1 LPSNKF
7 VNFTFKYTITLA
19 IPIKTLEDLEF
30 DIVVENILSY
40 CVTSHGKE
48 KVQSLKPS
56 LEFDQINFSLDL
68 VSEYLSS
75 LENDNNFPNH
85 FFESISKEIKI
96 IQILNS
102 QLDIDSFRKI
112 KTVVELTILHI
123 KFLKKFKTYYVNIF
137 ELTKDLD
144 IVKEIVVEINSI
156 IDKYG
161 FIKDNATND
170 LLNIRTSISSTKS
183 KIRQSFSSALNSN
196 NSLGYL
202 DEIKES
208 LIDNRRV
215 LAVKAMY
222 RRKVKGQMMGS
233 SKTGIIVYIEP
244 QETLIQSR
252 KLQDFLYDEN
262 EEIKKIL
269 KNLTSF
275 LLPYH
280 KVLTNYQNYLTDI
293 DVVYAKAKYAN
304 EINAIKPNISS
315 ERVTNIKDAYH
326 PILYS
331 SNTKLKL
338 KTYPQS
344 ISLNNNKRIIV
355 VSGPNAGGKSIT
367 LKTIGLLQLMLQS
380 GVLIPVHHST
390 QMCVFE
396 NIISD
401 IGDNQSIENQLSTY
415 SYRLKNMNSFLK
427 KCNSKTMFL
436 IDEFGTGS
444 DPELGGALAEI
455 FLEVFYER
463 KSFGV
468 ITTHYSNLKLLAN
481 ELPHMSN
488 ANMQFNDKTLEPT
501 FNLILGQAGSSFT
514 FEVAQKN
521 GIPYSIIN
529 RAKKKIER
537 GKVRFDATIAKLQ
550 KQRVQLDK
558 TASSLKQEED
568 KFKKENEK
576 LNLTNDKIK
585 SKLVNY
591 QELFD
596 SNQRMITVGNKLGDI
611 SERYFNNGKKRILIS
626 ELLNLVDTLNSKRK
640 KTNFSKVKLEKN
652 KVKKTK
658 EVLEK
663 ELQTIRKEKKK
674 NKLKPVKKHFNI
686 VFKIGDKVRI
696 EGSTT
701 IGIIDNIEKN
711 NAVVNYDT
719 FTTKTNIS
727 KLEFVK

>member
-1 LPSNKF
+1 
-7 VNFTFKYTITLA
+7 LA
-19 IPIKTLEDLEF
+19 IPKKTLEDLEF
-30 DIVVENILSY
+30 DVVVDNILSY

-48 KVQSLKPS
+48 KLKSLKPS
-56 LEFDQINFSLDL
+56 LVFDQINFSLDL

-75 LENDNNFPNH
+75 LDNDNNFPNH

-102 QLDIDSFRKI
+102 QLEIDSFRKI

-123 KFLKKFKTYYVNIF
+123 KFLKKFKSYYVNIY

-144 IVKEIVVEINSI
+144 IVKEIIQEINSV

-161 FIKDNATND
+161 FIKDNATNE
-170 LLNIRTSISSTKS
+170 LLNIRNNISSTKS

-196 NSLGYL
+196 NSSGYL

-233 SKTGIIVYIEP
+233 SKTGSIVYIEP

-269 KNLTSF
+269 KDLTSF
-275 LLPYH
+275 LQPYCNT
-280 KVLTNYQNYLTDI
+280 LTNYQDYLTDI
-293 DVVYAKAKYAN
+293 DVIYAKAKYAK
-304 EINAIKPNISS
+304 EINALKPNISS
-315 ERVTNIKDAYH
+315 ERITKIKDAFH
-326 PILYS
+326 PLLYS
-331 SNTKLKL
+331 SNTKLNL

-344 ISLNNNKRIIV
+344 ISLDNNKRIIV

-380 GVLIPVHHST
+380 GILIPVHHST

-427 KCNSKTMFL
+427 KCNSKTLFL

-501 FNLILGQAGSSFT
+501 FNLVLGQAGSSFT

-596 SNQRMITVGNKLGDI
+596 SNQRMITVGNKLNDI

-640 KTNFSKVKLEKN
+640 KINFSKAKLEKK

-663 ELQTIRKEKKK
+663 ELHSIRKQKKK
-674 NKLKPVKKHFNI
+674 NKLKPVKKHLNI

-701 IGIIDNIEKN
+701 VGIIDNIEKN
-711 NAVVNYDT
+711 NAIINYDT

>member
-1 LPSNKF
+1 M
-7 VNFTFKYTITLA
+7 A
-19 IPIKTLEDLEF
+19 IPKKTLEDLEF
-30 DIVVENILSY
+30 DVVVENILTY

-48 KVQSLKPS
+48 KLNSLKPS

-75 LENDNNFPNH
+75 LDNDNNFPNH

-96 IQILNS
+96 IQIINS
-102 QLDIDSFRKI
+102 QLEIDSFRKI

-123 KFLKKFKTYYVNIF
+123 KFLKKFKTYYVNIY

-144 IVKEIVVEINSI
+144 IVKEIVQEINSV

-170 LLNIRTSISSTKS
+170 LLNIRNNISSTKS

-196 NSLGYL
+196 NSQGYL

-233 SKTGIIVYIEP
+233 SKTGSIVYIEP

-275 LLPYH
+275 LQPYCTT
-280 KVLTNYQNYLTDI
+280 LTDYQNYLTDI
-293 DVVYAKAKYAN
+293 DVIYAKAKYAK
-304 EINAIKPNISS
+304 EINALKPNISS
-315 ERVTNIKDAYH
+315 ERITKIKDAFH
-326 PILYS
+326 PLLYS
-331 SNTKLKL
+331 SNTKLNL

-344 ISLNNNKRIIV
+344 ISLDNNKRIIV

-380 GVLIPVHHST
+380 GILIPVHHST
-390 QMCVFE
+390 QMCVFD

-427 KCNSKTMFL
+427 KCNSKTLFL

-501 FNLILGQAGSSFT
+501 FNLVLGQAGSSFT

-537 GKVRFDATIAKLQ
+537 GKVRFDATIVKLQ

-576 LNLTNDKIK
+576 LILTNDKIK
-585 SKLVNY
+585 SKLINY

-596 SNQRMITVGNKLGDI
+596 SNQRMITVGNKLNDI

-640 KTNFSKVKLEKN
+640 KTNFSKVKLEKR
-652 KVKKTK
+652 KVKMTK
-658 EVLEK
+658 EVLDK
-663 ELQTIRKEKKK
+663 ELQSIRKEKKK
-674 NKLKPVKKHFNI
+674 NKLKPVKKLNNI
-686 VFKIGDKVRI
+686 VFKVGDKVRI
-696 EGSTT
+696 EGSST

>member
-1 LPSNKF
+1 
-7 VNFTFKYTITLA
+7 LA
-19 IPIKTLEDLEF
+19 IPKKTLEDLEF
-30 DIVVENILSY
+30 DVVVENILTY

-48 KVQSLKPS
+48 KLNSLKPS

-75 LENDNNFPNH
+75 LDNDNNFPNH

-96 IQILNS
+96 IQIINS
-102 QLDIDSFRKI
+102 QLEIDSFRKI

-123 KFLKKFKTYYVNIF
+123 KFLKKFKTYYVNIY

-144 IVKEIVVEINSI
+144 IVKEIVQEINSV

-170 LLNIRTSISSTKS
+170 LLNIRNNISSTKS

-196 NSLGYL
+196 NSQGYL

-233 SKTGIIVYIEP
+233 SKTGSIVYIEP

-275 LLPYH
+275 LQPYCTT
-280 KVLTNYQNYLTDI
+280 LTDYQNYLTDI
-293 DVVYAKAKYAN
+293 DVIYAKAKYAK
-304 EINAIKPNISS
+304 EINALKPNISS
-315 ERVTNIKDAYH
+315 ERITKIKDAFH
-326 PILYS
+326 PLLYS
-331 SNTKLKL
+331 SNTKLNL

-344 ISLNNNKRIIV
+344 ISLDNNKRIIV

-380 GVLIPVHHST
+380 GILIPVHHST
-390 QMCVFE
+390 QMCVFD

-427 KCNSKTMFL
+427 KCNSKTLFL

-501 FNLILGQAGSSFT
+501 FNLVLGQAGSSFT

-576 LNLTNDKIK
+576 LILTNDKIK
-585 SKLVNY
+585 SKLINY

-596 SNQRMITVGNKLGDI
+596 SNQRMITVGNKLNDI

-640 KTNFSKVKLEKN
+640 KTNFSKVKLEKR
-652 KVKKTK
+652 KVKMTK
-658 EVLEK
+658 EVLDK
-663 ELQTIRKEKKK
+663 ELQSIRKEKKK
-674 NKLKPVKKHFNI
+674 NKLKPVKKLNNI
-686 VFKIGDKVRI
+686 VFKVGDKVRI
-696 EGSTT
+696 EGSST

>member
-1 LPSNKF
+1 M
-7 VNFTFKYTITLA
+7 A
-19 IPIKTLEDLEF
+19 IPKKTLEDLEF
-30 DIVVENILSY
+30 DVVVDNILSY

-48 KVQSLKPS
+48 KLKSLKPS
-56 LEFDQINFSLDL
+56 LVFDQINFSLDL

-75 LENDNNFPNH
+75 LDNDNNFPNH

-96 IQILNS
+96 IQIINS
-102 QLDIDSFRKI
+102 QLEIDSFRKI

-123 KFLKKFKTYYVNIF
+123 KFLKKFKTYYVNIY

-144 IVKEIVVEINSI
+144 IVKEIVQEINSV

-170 LLNIRTSISSTKS
+170 LLNIRNNISSTKS

-196 NSLGYL
+196 NSQGYL

-233 SKTGIIVYIEP
+233 SKTGSIVYIEP

-275 LLPYH
+275 LQPYCTT
-280 KVLTNYQNYLTDI
+280 LTDYQNYLTDI
-293 DVVYAKAKYAN
+293 DVIYAKAKYAK
-304 EINAIKPNISS
+304 EINALKPNISS
-315 ERVTNIKDAYH
+315 ERITKIKDAFH
-326 PILYS
+326 PLLYS
-331 SNTKLKL
+331 SNTKLNL

-344 ISLNNNKRIIV
+344 ISLDNNKRIIV

-380 GVLIPVHHST
+380 GILIPVHHST
-390 QMCVFE
+390 QMCVFD

-427 KCNSKTMFL
+427 KCNSKTLFL

-501 FNLILGQAGSSFT
+501 FNLVLGQAGSSFT

-576 LNLTNDKIK
+576 LILTNDKIK
-585 SKLVNY
+585 SKLINY

-596 SNQRMITVGNKLGDI
+596 SNQRMITVGNKLNDI

-640 KTNFSKVKLEKN
+640 KTNFSKVKLEKR
-652 KVKKTK
+652 KVKMTK
-658 EVLEK
+658 EVLDK
-663 ELQTIRKEKKK
+663 ELQSIRKEKKK
-674 NKLKPVKKHFNI
+674 NKLKPVKKLNNI
-686 VFKIGDKVRI
+686 VFKVGDKVRI
-696 EGSTT
+696 EGSST

>member
-1 LPSNKF
+1 
-7 VNFTFKYTITLA
+7 LA
-19 IPIKTLEDLEF
+19 IPKKTLEDLEF
-30 DIVVENILSY
+30 DVVVENILTY

-48 KVQSLKPS
+48 KLNSLKPS

-75 LENDNNFPNH
+75 MDNDNNFPNH

-102 QLDIDSFRKI
+102 QLEIDSFRKI

-123 KFLKKFKTYYVNIF
+123 KFLKKFKTYYVNIY
-137 ELTKDLD
+137 ELTRDLD
-144 IVKEIVVEINSI
+144 IFKEIVQEINSV

-170 LLNIRTSISSTKS
+170 LLNIRNNISSTKS

-196 NSLGYL
+196 NSQGYL

-233 SKTGIIVYIEP
+233 SKTGSIVYIEP

-275 LLPYH
+275 LQPYCTT
-280 KVLTNYQNYLTDI
+280 LTDYQNYLTDI
-293 DVVYAKAKYAN
+293 DVIYAKAKYAK
-304 EINAIKPNISS
+304 EINALKPNISS
-315 ERVTNIKDAYH
+315 ERITKIKDAFH
-326 PILYS
+326 PLLYS
-331 SNTKLKL
+331 SNTKLNL

-344 ISLNNNKRIIV
+344 ISLDNNKRIIV

-380 GVLIPVHHST
+380 GILIPVHHST
-390 QMCVFE
+390 QMCVFD

-427 KCNSKTMFL
+427 KCNSKTLFL

-501 FNLILGQAGSSFT
+501 FNLVLGQAGSSFT

-558 TASSLKQEED
+558 TASSLKLEED

-596 SNQRMITVGNKLGDI
+596 SNQRMITVGNKLNDI

-640 KTNFSKVKLEKN
+640 KTNFSKVKLEKR

-658 EVLEK
+658 EVLDK
-663 ELQTIRKEKKK
+663 ELQSIRKEKKK
-674 NKLKPVKKHFNI
+674 NKLKPVKKLNNI
-686 VFKIGDKVRI
+686 VFKVGDKVRI
-696 EGSTT
+696 EGSST

>member
-1 LPSNKF
+1 M
-7 VNFTFKYTITLA
+7 A
-19 IPIKTLEDLEF
+19 IPKKTLEDLEF
-30 DIVVENILSY
+30 DVVVENILTY

-48 KVQSLKPS
+48 KLNSLKPS

-75 LENDNNFPNH
+75 LDNDNNFPNH

-102 QLDIDSFRKI
+102 QLEIDSFRKI

-123 KFLKKFKTYYVNIF
+123 KFLKKFKTYYVNIY

-144 IVKEIVVEINSI
+144 IVKEIVQEINSV

-170 LLNIRTSISSTKS
+170 LLNIRNNISSTKS

-196 NSLGYL
+196 NSQGYL

-233 SKTGIIVYIEP
+233 SKTGSIVYIEP

-275 LLPYH
+275 LQPYCTT
-280 KVLTNYQNYLTDI
+280 LTDYQNYLTDI
-293 DVVYAKAKYAN
+293 DVIYAKAKYAK
-304 EINAIKPNISS
+304 EINALKPNISS
-315 ERVTNIKDAYH
+315 ERITKIKDAFH
-326 PILYS
+326 PLLYS
-331 SNTKLKL
+331 SNTKLNL

-344 ISLNNNKRIIV
+344 ISLDNNKRIIV

-380 GVLIPVHHST
+380 GILIPVHHST
-390 QMCVFE
+390 QMCVFD

-427 KCNSKTMFL
+427 KCNSKTLFL

-501 FNLILGQAGSSFT
+501 FNLVLGQAGSSFT

-576 LNLTNDKIK
+576 LILTNDKIK
-585 SKLVNY
+585 SKLINY

-596 SNQRMITVGNKLGDI
+596 SNQRMITVGNKLNDI

-640 KTNFSKVKLEKN
+640 KTNFSKVKLEKR
-652 KVKKTK
+652 KVKMTK
-658 EVLEK
+658 EVLDK
-663 ELQTIRKEKKK
+663 ELHSIRRQKKK
-674 NKLKPVKKHFNI
+674 NKLKPVKKHLNI

-701 IGIIDNIEKN
+701 VGIIDNIEKN
-711 NAVVNYDT
+711 NAIINYDT

>member
-1 LPSNKF
+1 M
-7 VNFTFKYTITLA
+7 A
-19 IPIKTLEDLEF
+19 IPKKTLEDLEF
-30 DIVVENILSY
+30 DVVVENILTY

-48 KVQSLKPS
+48 KLNSLKPS

-75 LENDNNFPNH
+75 LDNDNNFPNH

-96 IQILNS
+96 IQIINS
-102 QLDIDSFRKI
+102 QLEIDSFRKI

-123 KFLKKFKTYYVNIF
+123 KFLKKFKTYYVNIY
-137 ELTKDLD
+137 ELTRDLD
-144 IVKEIVVEINSI
+144 IVKEIVQEINSV

-170 LLNIRTSISSTKS
+170 LLNIRNNISSTKS

-196 NSLGYL
+196 NSQGYL

-233 SKTGIIVYIEP
+233 SKTGSIVYIEP

-275 LLPYH
+275 LQPYCTT
-280 KVLTNYQNYLTDI
+280 LTDYQNYLTDI
-293 DVVYAKAKYAN
+293 DVIYAKAKYAK
-304 EINAIKPNISS
+304 EINALKPNISS
-315 ERVTNIKDAYH
+315 ERITKIKDAFH
-326 PILYS
+326 PLLYS
-331 SNTKLKL
+331 SNTKLNL

-344 ISLNNNKRIIV
+344 ISLDNNKRIIV

-380 GVLIPVHHST
+380 GILIPVHHST
-390 QMCVFE
+390 QMCVFD

-427 KCNSKTMFL
+427 KCNSKTLFL

-501 FNLILGQAGSSFT
+501 FNLVLGQAGSSFT

-576 LNLTNDKIK
+576 LILTNDKIK
-585 SKLVNY
+585 SKLINY

-596 SNQRMITVGNKLGDI
+596 SNQRMITVGNKLNYI

-640 KTNFSKVKLEKN
+640 KTNFSKVKLEKR

-658 EVLEK
+658 EVLDK
-663 ELQTIRKEKKK
+663 ELQSIRKEKKK
-674 NKLKPVKKHFNI
+674 NKLKPVKKLNNI
-686 VFKIGDKVRI
+686 VFKVGDKVRI
-696 EGSTT
+696 EGSST

>member
-1 LPSNKF
+1 M
-7 VNFTFKYTITLA
+7 A
-19 IPIKTLEDLEF
+19 IPKKTLEDLEF
-30 DIVVENILSY
+30 DVVVENILTY

-48 KVQSLKPS
+48 KLNSLKPS

-75 LENDNNFPNH
+75 MDNDNNFPNH

-96 IQILNS
+96 IQIINS
-102 QLDIDSFRKI
+102 QLEIDSFRKI

-123 KFLKKFKTYYVNIF
+123 KFLKKFKTYYVNIY

-144 IVKEIVVEINSI
+144 IVKEIVQEINSV

-170 LLNIRTSISSTKS
+170 LLNIRNNISSTKS

-196 NSLGYL
+196 NSQGYL

-233 SKTGIIVYIEP
+233 SKTGSIVYIEP

-275 LLPYH
+275 LQPYCTT
-280 KVLTNYQNYLTDI
+280 LTDYQNYLTDI
-293 DVVYAKAKYAN
+293 DVIYAKAKYAK
-304 EINAIKPNISS
+304 EINALKPNISS
-315 ERVTNIKDAYH
+315 ERITKIKDAFH
-326 PILYS
+326 PLLYS
-331 SNTKLKL
+331 SNTKLNL

-344 ISLNNNKRIIV
+344 ISLDNNKRIIV

-380 GVLIPVHHST
+380 GILIPVHHST
-390 QMCVFE
+390 QMCVFD
-396 NIISD
+396 NVISD

-427 KCNSKTMFL
+427 KCNSKTLFL

-501 FNLILGQAGSSFT
+501 FNLVLGQAGSSFT

-576 LNLTNDKIK
+576 LILTNDKIK
-585 SKLVNY
+585 SKLINY

-596 SNQRMITVGNKLGDI
+596 SNQRMITVGNKLNDI

-640 KTNFSKVKLEKN
+640 KTNFSKVKLEKR

-658 EVLEK
+658 EVLDK
-663 ELQTIRKEKKK
+663 ELQSIRKEKKK
-674 NKLKPVKKHFNI
+674 NKLKPVKELNNI
-686 VFKIGDKVRI
+686 VFKVGDKVRI
-696 EGSTT
+696 EGSST
-701 IGIIDNIEKN
+701 IGVIDNIEKN

>member
-1 LPSNKF
+1 M
-7 VNFTFKYTITLA
+7 A

>member
-1 LPSNKF
+1 M
-7 VNFTFKYTITLA
+7 A
-19 IPIKTLEDLEF
+19 IPKKTLEDLEF
-30 DIVVENILSY
+30 DVVVENILTY

-48 KVQSLKPS
+48 KLNSLKPS

-75 LENDNNFPNH
+75 MDNDNNFPNH

-102 QLDIDSFRKI
+102 QLEIDSFRKI

-123 KFLKKFKTYYVNIF
+123 KFLKKFKTYYVNIY

-144 IVKEIVVEINSI
+144 IVKEIVQEINSV

-170 LLNIRTSISSTKS
+170 LLNIRNNISSTKS

-196 NSLGYL
+196 NSQGYL

-233 SKTGIIVYIEP
+233 SKTGSIVYIEP

-275 LLPYH
+275 LQPYCTT
-280 KVLTNYQNYLTDI
+280 LTDYQNYLTDI
-293 DVVYAKAKYAN
+293 DVIYAKAKYAK
-304 EINAIKPNISS
+304 EINALKPNISS
-315 ERVTNIKDAYH
+315 ERITKIKDALH
-326 PILYS
+326 PLLYS
-331 SNTKLKL
+331 SNTKLNL

-344 ISLNNNKRIIV
+344 ISLDNNKRIIV

-380 GVLIPVHHST
+380 GILIPVHHST
-390 QMCVFE
+390 QMCVFD

-427 KCNSKTMFL
+427 KCNSKTLFL

-501 FNLILGQAGSSFT
+501 FNLVLGQAGSSFT

-558 TASSLKQEED
+558 TASSLKLEED

-596 SNQRMITVGNKLGDI
+596 SNQRMITVGNKLNDI

-640 KTNFSKVKLEKN
+640 KTNFSKVKLEKR

-658 EVLEK
+658 EVLDK
-663 ELQTIRKEKKK
+663 ELQSIRKEKKK
-674 NKLKPVKKHFNI
+674 NKLKPVKKLNNI
-686 VFKIGDKVRI
+686 VFKVGDKVRI
-696 EGSTT
+696 EGSST

-711 NAVVNYDT
+711 NAIVNYDT

>member
-1 LPSNKF
+1 M
-7 VNFTFKYTITLA
+7 A
-19 IPIKTLEDLEF
+19 IPKKTLEDLEF
-30 DIVVENILSY
+30 DVVVENILTY

-48 KVQSLKPS
+48 KLNSLKPS

-75 LENDNNFPNH
+75 MDNDNNFPNH

-96 IQILNS
+96 IQIINS
-102 QLDIDSFRKI
+102 QLEIDSFRKI

-123 KFLKKFKTYYVNIF
+123 KFLKKFKTYYVNIY

-144 IVKEIVVEINSI
+144 IVKEIVQEINSV

-170 LLNIRTSISSTKS
+170 LLNIRNNISSTKS

-196 NSLGYL
+196 NSQGYL

-233 SKTGIIVYIEP
+233 SKTGSIVYIEP

-275 LLPYH
+275 LQPYCTT
-280 KVLTNYQNYLTDI
+280 LTDYQNYLTDI
-293 DVVYAKAKYAN
+293 DVIYAKAKYAK
-304 EINAIKPNISS
+304 EINALKPNISS
-315 ERVTNIKDAYH
+315 ERITKIKDAFH
-326 PILYS
+326 PLLYS
-331 SNTKLKL
+331 SNTKLNL

-344 ISLNNNKRIIV
+344 ISLDNNKRIIV

-380 GVLIPVHHST
+380 GILIPVHHST
-390 QMCVFE
+390 QMCVFD

-427 KCNSKTMFL
+427 KCNSKTLFL

-501 FNLILGQAGSSFT
+501 FNLVLGQAGSSFT

-576 LNLTNDKIK
+576 LILTNDKIK
-585 SKLVNY
+585 SKLINY

-596 SNQRMITVGNKLGDI
+596 SNQRMITVGNKLNDI

-640 KTNFSKVKLEKN
+640 KTNFSKVKLEKR
-652 KVKKTK
+652 KVKMTK
-658 EVLEK
+658 EVLDK
-663 ELQTIRKEKKK
+663 ELQSIRKEKKK
-674 NKLKPVKKHFNI
+674 NKLKPVKKLNNI
-686 VFKIGDKVRI
+686 VFKVGDKVRI
-696 EGSTT
+696 EGSST

>member
-1 LPSNKF
+1 M
-7 VNFTFKYTITLA
+7 A
-19 IPIKTLEDLEF
+19 IPNKTLEDLEF
-30 DIVVENILSY
+30 DVVVENILSY
-40 CVTSHGKE
+40 CVTSHGKI
-48 KVQSLKPS
+48 KLKSLNPS
-56 LEFDQINFSLDL
+56 IEFDQINFSLDL

-85 FFESISKEIKI
+85 FYESISKEIKI

-123 KFLKKFKTYYVNIF
+123 KFLKKFKTYYVNIY
-137 ELTKDLD
+137 ELTKDLE
-144 IVKEIVVEINSI
+144 IVKEIITEINSI

-170 LLNIRTSISSTKS
+170 LLNIRTSINSTKS

-275 LLPYH
+275 LQPYCA
-280 KVLTNYQNYLTDI
+280 VLTNYQNYLTNI
-293 DVVYAKAKYAN
+293 DVVYAKAKYAK
-304 EINAIKPNISS
+304 EINAIKPNLLQ
-315 ERVTNIKDAYH
+315 ERVTDIKNAYH
-326 PILYS
+326 PLLYS
-331 SNTKLKL
+331 SNVKLNL

-344 ISLNNNKRIIV
+344 ISLNSNKRIIV

-367 LKTIGLLQLMLQS
+367 LKTIGLLQLMIQS
-380 GVLIPVHHST
+380 GILIPVHHST

-427 KCNSKTMFL
+427 KCNSKTLFL

-481 ELPHMSN
+481 ELPFMSN

-501 FNLILGQAGSSFT
+501 FNLVLGQAGSSFT

-529 RAKKKIER
+529 RAKKKIEG

-558 TASSLKQEED
+558 TSDSLKQEEE

-596 SNQRMITVGNKLGDI
+596 SNHRMITVGNKLNDI

-640 KTNFSKVKLEKN
+640 KTNFSKVKLEK
-652 KVKKTK
+652 KKIKKTK

-663 ELQTIRKEKKK
+663 ELQSIRKEKKN
-674 NKLKPVKKHFNI
+674 NKIKPVKKQYNV

-696 EGSTT
+696 EGSST
-701 IGIIDNIEKN
+701 IGVIDNIEKN

-719 FTTKTNIS
+719 FKTKTNIS
-727 KLEFVK
+727 KLEFIK

>member
-1 LPSNKF
+1 MPK
-7 VNFTFKYTITLA
+7 
-19 IPIKTLEDLEF
+19 KTLEDLEF
-30 DIVVENILSY
+30 DVVVENILTY

-48 KVQSLKPS
+48 KLNSLKPS

-75 LENDNNFPNH
+75 LDNDNNFPNH

-96 IQILNS
+96 IQIINS
-102 QLDIDSFRKI
+102 QLEIDSFRKI

-123 KFLKKFKTYYVNIF
+123 KFLKKFKTYYVNIY

-144 IVKEIVVEINSI
+144 IVKEIVQEINSV

-170 LLNIRTSISSTKS
+170 LLNIRNNISSTKS

-196 NSLGYL
+196 NSQGYL

-233 SKTGIIVYIEP
+233 SKTGSIVYIEP

-275 LLPYH
+275 LQPYCTT
-280 KVLTNYQNYLTDI
+280 LTDYQNYLTDI
-293 DVVYAKAKYAN
+293 DVIYAKAKYAK
-304 EINAIKPNISS
+304 EINALKPNISS
-315 ERVTNIKDAYH
+315 ERITKIKDAFH
-326 PILYS
+326 PLLYS
-331 SNTKLKL
+331 SNTKLNL

-344 ISLNNNKRIIV
+344 ISLDNNKRIIV

-380 GVLIPVHHST
+380 GILIPVHHST
-390 QMCVFE
+390 QMCVFD

-427 KCNSKTMFL
+427 KCNSKTLFL

-501 FNLILGQAGSSFT
+501 FNLVLGQAGSSFT

-529 RAKKKIER
+529 RAKKKIKR

-576 LNLTNDKIK
+576 LILTNDKIK
-585 SKLVNY
+585 SKLINY

-596 SNQRMITVGNKLGDI
+596 SNQRMITVGNKLNDI

-640 KTNFSKVKLEKN
+640 KTNFSKVKLEKR
-652 KVKKTK
+652 KVKMTK
-658 EVLEK
+658 EVLDK
-663 ELQTIRKEKKK
+663 ELQSIRKEKKK
-674 NKLKPVKKHFNI
+674 NKLKPVKKLNNI
-686 VFKIGDKVRI
+686 VFKVGDKVRI
-696 EGSTT
+696 EGSST

>member
-1 LPSNKF
+1 M
-7 VNFTFKYTITLA
+7 A
-19 IPIKTLEDLEF
+19 IPKKTLEDLEF
-30 DIVVENILSY
+30 DIVVDNILSY
-40 CVTSHGKE
+40 CVTTHGKE
-48 KVQSLKPS
+48 KLKSLFPS
-56 LEFDQINFSLDL
+56 SNFDQINFSLNL

-96 IQILNS
+96 IQIDNS

-123 KFLKKFKTYYVNIF
+123 KFLKKFKNYYVNIY
-137 ELTKDLD
+137 ELTKDLN
-144 IVKEIVVEINSI
+144 IVKEIVIEINSI

-170 LLNIRTSISSTKS
+170 LLNIRTNINSTKS

-275 LLPYH
+275 LQPYCAT
-280 KVLTNYQNYLTDI
+280 LTNYQNYLTDI
-293 DVVYAKAKYAN
+293 DVIYAKAKYAN
-304 EINAIKPNISS
+304 EINGIKPNISS
-315 ERVTNIKDAYH
+315 ERITSIKNAYH
-326 PILYS
+326 PLLYS
-331 SNTKLKL
+331 SNVKLNL

-380 GVLIPVHHST
+380 GILIPVHHSS
-390 QMCVFE
+390 QMCVFD

-427 KCNSKTMFL
+427 KCNSKTLFL

-501 FNLILGQAGSSFT
+501 FNLVLGQAGSSFT

-558 TASSLKQEED
+558 TANSLKQEED

-596 SNQRMITVGNKLGDI
+596 SNQRMITVGNKLNDI

-626 ELLNLVDTLNSKRK
+626 EILNLVDTLNSKRK
-640 KTNFSKVKLEKN
+640 KTNFSKVKLEKK

-658 EVLEK
+658 EVLDK
-663 ELQTIRKEKKK
+663 ELQSIRKEKKK
-674 NKLKPVKKHFNI
+674 NKLKPVKKFINVI
-686 VFKIGDKVRI
+686 FKVGDKVRI

-701 IGIIDNIEKN
+701 IGVIDNIEKN
-711 NAVVNYDT
+711 NAVINYDT
-719 FTTKTNIS
+719 FTTKTNLS
-727 KLEFVK
+727 KLEIVK

>member
-1 LPSNKF
+1 
-7 VNFTFKYTITLA
+7 LA
-19 IPIKTLEDLEF
+19 IPKKTLEDLEF
-30 DIVVENILSY
+30 DVVVENILTY

-48 KVQSLKPS
+48 KLNSLKPS

-75 LENDNNFPNH
+75 MDNDNNFPNH

-102 QLDIDSFRKI
+102 QLEIDSFRKI

-123 KFLKKFKTYYVNIF
+123 KFLKKFKTYYVNIY

-144 IVKEIVVEINSI
+144 IVKEIVQEINSV

-170 LLNIRTSISSTKS
+170 LLNIRNNINSTKS

-196 NSLGYL
+196 NSQGYL

-233 SKTGIIVYIEP
+233 SKTGSIVYIEP

-275 LLPYH
+275 LQPYCTT
-280 KVLTNYQNYLTDI
+280 LTDYQNYLTDI
-293 DVVYAKAKYAN
+293 DVIYAKAKYAK
-304 EINAIKPNISS
+304 EINALKPNVSP
-315 ERVTNIKDAYH
+315 ERITKIKDAFH
-326 PILYS
+326 PLLYS
-331 SNTKLKL
+331 SNTKLNL

-344 ISLNNNKRIIV
+344 ISLDNNKRIIV

-380 GVLIPVHHST
+380 GILIPVHHST
-390 QMCVFE
+390 QMCVFD

-427 KCNSKTMFL
+427 KCNSKTLFL

-501 FNLILGQAGSSFT
+501 FNLVLGQAGSSFT

-576 LNLTNDKIK
+576 LILTNDKIK
-585 SKLVNY
+585 SKLINY

-596 SNQRMITVGNKLGDI
+596 SNQRMITVGNKLNDI

-640 KTNFSKVKLEKN
+640 KTNFSKVKLEKR

-658 EVLEK
+658 EVLDK
-663 ELQTIRKEKKK
+663 ELQSIRKEKKK
-674 NKLKPVKKHFNI
+674 NKLKPVKKLNNI
-686 VFKIGDKVRI
+686 VFKVGDKVRI
-696 EGSTT
+696 EGSST

>member
-1 LPSNKF
+1 MPK
-7 VNFTFKYTITLA
+7 
-19 IPIKTLEDLEF
+19 KTLEDLEF
-30 DIVVENILSY
+30 DIVLDNILSY
-40 CVTSHGKE
+40 CVTTHGKE
-48 KVQSLKPS
+48 KLKSLFPS
-56 LEFDQINFSLDL
+56 SNFDQINFSLNL

-96 IQILNS
+96 IQIDNS

-123 KFLKKFKTYYVNIF
+123 KFLKKFKNYYVNIY
-137 ELTKDLD
+137 ELTKDLN
-144 IVKEIVVEINSI
+144 IVKEIVIEINSI

-170 LLNIRTSISSTKS
+170 LLNIRTNINLTKS

-275 LLPYH
+275 LQPYCAT
-280 KVLTNYQNYLTDI
+280 LTNYQNYLTDI
-293 DVVYAKAKYAN
+293 DVIYAKAKYAN
-304 EINAIKPNISS
+304 EINGIKPNISS
-315 ERVTNIKDAYH
+315 ERITSIKNAYH
-326 PILYS
+326 PLLYS
-331 SNTKLKL
+331 SNVKLNL

-380 GVLIPVHHST
+380 GILIPVHHSS
-390 QMCVFE
+390 QMCVFD

-427 KCNSKTMFL
+427 KCNSKTLFL

-501 FNLILGQAGSSFT
+501 FNLVLGQAGSSFT

-558 TASSLKQEED
+558 TANSLKQEED

-596 SNQRMITVGNKLGDI
+596 SNQRMITVGNKLNDI

-626 ELLNLVDTLNSKRK
+626 EILNLVDTLNSKRK
-640 KTNFSKVKLEKN
+640 KTNFSKVKLEKK

-658 EVLEK
+658 EVLDK
-663 ELQTIRKEKKK
+663 ELQSIRKEKKK
-674 NKLKPVKKHFNI
+674 NKLKPVKKFINVI
-686 VFKIGDKVRI
+686 FKVGDKVRI
-696 EGSTT
+696 EGSSTV
-701 IGIIDNIEKN
+701 GIIDNIEKN
-711 NAVVNYDT
+711 NAVINYDT
-719 FTTKTNIS
+719 FTTKTNLS
-727 KLEFVK
+727 KLEIVK

>member
-1 LPSNKF
+1 
-7 VNFTFKYTITLA
+7 LA
-19 IPIKTLEDLEF
+19 IPKKTLEDLEF
-30 DIVVENILSY
+30 DVVVENILTY

-48 KVQSLKPS
+48 KLNSLKPS

-75 LENDNNFPNH
+75 LDNDNNFPNH

-96 IQILNS
+96 IQIINS
-102 QLDIDSFRKI
+102 QLEIDSFRKI

-123 KFLKKFKTYYVNIF
+123 KFLKKFKTYYVNIY

-144 IVKEIVVEINSI
+144 NVKEIVQEINSV

-170 LLNIRTSISSTKS
+170 LLNIRNNISSTKS

-196 NSLGYL
+196 NSQGYL

-233 SKTGIIVYIEP
+233 SKTGSIVYIEP

-275 LLPYH
+275 LQPYCTT
-280 KVLTNYQNYLTDI
+280 LTDYQNYLTDI
-293 DVVYAKAKYAN
+293 DVIYAKAKYAK
-304 EINAIKPNISS
+304 EINALKPNISS
-315 ERVTNIKDAYH
+315 ERITKIKDAFH
-326 PILYS
+326 PLLYS
-331 SNTKLKL
+331 SNTKLNL

-344 ISLNNNKRIIV
+344 ISLDNNKRIIV

-380 GVLIPVHHST
+380 GILIPVHHST
-390 QMCVFE
+390 QMCVFD

-427 KCNSKTMFL
+427 KCNSKTLFL

-501 FNLILGQAGSSFT
+501 FNLVLGQAGSSFT

-576 LNLTNDKIK
+576 LILTNDKIK
-585 SKLVNY
+585 SKLINY

-596 SNQRMITVGNKLGDI
+596 SNQRMITVGNKLNDI

-640 KTNFSKVKLEKN
+640 KTNFSKVKLEKR
-652 KVKKTK
+652 KVKMTK
-658 EVLEK
+658 EVLDK
-663 ELQTIRKEKKK
+663 ELQSIRKEKKK
-674 NKLKPVKKHFNI
+674 NKLKPVKKLNNI
-686 VFKIGDKVRI
+686 VFKVGDKVRI
-696 EGSTT
+696 EGSST

>member
-1 LPSNKF
+1 
-7 VNFTFKYTITLA
+7 LA
-19 IPIKTLEDLEF
+19 IPKKTLEDLEF
-30 DIVVENILSY
+30 DVVVENILIY

-48 KVQSLKPS
+48 KLNSLKPS

-75 LENDNNFPNH
+75 LDNDNNFPNH

-96 IQILNS
+96 IQIINS
-102 QLDIDSFRKI
+102 QLEIDSFRKI

-123 KFLKKFKTYYVNIF
+123 KFLKKFKTYYVNIY

-144 IVKEIVVEINSI
+144 NVKEIVQEINSV

-170 LLNIRTSISSTKS
+170 LLNIRNNISSTKS

-196 NSLGYL
+196 NSQGYL

-233 SKTGIIVYIEP
+233 SKTGSIVYIEP

-275 LLPYH
+275 LQPYCTT
-280 KVLTNYQNYLTDI
+280 LTDYQNYLTDI
-293 DVVYAKAKYAN
+293 DVIYAKAKYAK
-304 EINAIKPNISS
+304 EINALKPNISS
-315 ERVTNIKDAYH
+315 ERITKIKDAFH
-326 PILYS
+326 PLLYS
-331 SNTKLKL
+331 SNTKLNL

-344 ISLNNNKRIIV
+344 ISLDNNKRIIV

-380 GVLIPVHHST
+380 GILIPVHHST
-390 QMCVFE
+390 QMCVFD

-427 KCNSKTMFL
+427 KCNSKTLFL

-501 FNLILGQAGSSFT
+501 FNLVLGQAGSSFT

-576 LNLTNDKIK
+576 LILTNDKIK
-585 SKLVNY
+585 SKLINY

-596 SNQRMITVGNKLGDI
+596 SNQRMITVGNKLNDI

-640 KTNFSKVKLEKN
+640 KTNFSKVKLEKR
-652 KVKKTK
+652 KVKMTK
-658 EVLEK
+658 EVLDK
-663 ELQTIRKEKKK
+663 ELQSIRKEKKK
-674 NKLKPVKKHFNI
+674 NKLKPVKKLNNI
-686 VFKIGDKVRI
+686 VFKVGDKVRI
-696 EGSTT
+696 EGSST

>member
-1 LPSNKF
+1 M
-7 VNFTFKYTITLA
+7 A
-19 IPIKTLEDLEF
+19 IPKKTLEDLEF
-30 DIVVENILSY
+30 DIVLDNILSY

-48 KVQSLKPS
+48 KLKSLFPS
-56 LEFDQINFSLDL
+56 SNFDQINFSLNL

-96 IQILNS
+96 IQIDNS

-123 KFLKKFKTYYVNIF
+123 KFLKKFKNYYVNIY
-137 ELTKDLD
+137 ELTKDLN
-144 IVKEIVVEINSI
+144 IVKEIVIEINSI

-170 LLNIRTSISSTKS
+170 LLNIRTNINSTKS

-275 LLPYH
+275 LQPYCTT
-280 KVLTNYQNYLTDI
+280 LTNYQNYLTDI
-293 DVVYAKAKYAN
+293 DVIYAKAKYAN
-304 EINAIKPNISS
+304 EINGIKPNISS
-315 ERVTNIKDAYH
+315 ERITSIKNAYH
-326 PILYS
+326 PLLYS
-331 SNTKLKL
+331 SNVKLNL

-380 GVLIPVHHST
+380 GILIPVHHSS
-390 QMCVFE
+390 QMCVFD

-427 KCNSKTMFL
+427 KCNSKTLFL

-501 FNLILGQAGSSFT
+501 FNLVLGQAGSSFT

-558 TASSLKQEED
+558 TANSLKQEED

-596 SNQRMITVGNKLGDI
+596 SNQRMITVGNKLNDI

-626 ELLNLVDTLNSKRK
+626 EILNLVDTLNSKRK
-640 KTNFSKVKLEKN
+640 KTNFSKVKLEKK

-658 EVLEK
+658 EVLDK
-663 ELQTIRKEKKK
+663 ELQSIRKEKKK
-674 NKLKPVKKHFNI
+674 NKLKPVKKFINVI
-686 VFKIGDKVRI
+686 FKVGDKVRI
-696 EGSTT
+696 EGSSTV
-701 IGIIDNIEKN
+701 GIIDNIEKN
-711 NAVVNYDT
+711 NAVINYDT
-719 FTTKTNIS
+719 FTTKTNLS
-727 KLEFVK
+727 KLEIVK

>member
-1 LPSNKF
+1 
-7 VNFTFKYTITLA
+7 LA
-19 IPIKTLEDLEF
+19 IPKKTLEDLEF
-30 DIVVENILSY
+30 DVVVENILTY

-48 KVQSLKPS
+48 KLNSLKPS

-75 LENDNNFPNH
+75 MDNDNNFPNH

-102 QLDIDSFRKI
+102 QLEIDSFRKI

-123 KFLKKFKTYYVNIF
+123 KFLKKFKTYYVNIY

-144 IVKEIVVEINSI
+144 IVKEIVQEINSV

-170 LLNIRTSISSTKS
+170 LLNIRNNISSTKS

-196 NSLGYL
+196 NSQGYL

-233 SKTGIIVYIEP
+233 SKTGSIVYIEP

-275 LLPYH
+275 LQPYCTT
-280 KVLTNYQNYLTDI
+280 LTDYQNYLTDI
-293 DVVYAKAKYAN
+293 DVIYAKAKYAK
-304 EINAIKPNISS
+304 EINALKPNISS
-315 ERVTNIKDAYH
+315 ERITKIKDAFH
-326 PILYS
+326 PLLYS
-331 SNTKLKL
+331 SNTKLNL

-344 ISLNNNKRIIV
+344 ISLDNNKRIIV

-380 GVLIPVHHST
+380 GILIPVHHST
-390 QMCVFE
+390 QMCVFD

-427 KCNSKTMFL
+427 KCNSKTLFL

-501 FNLILGQAGSSFT
+501 FNLVLGQAGSSFT

-558 TASSLKQEED
+558 TASSLKLEED

-596 SNQRMITVGNKLGDI
+596 SNQRMITVGNKLNDI

-626 ELLNLVDTLNSKRK
+626 ELLNLVDILNSKRK
-640 KTNFSKVKLEKN
+640 KTNFSKVKLEKR

-658 EVLEK
+658 EVLDK
-663 ELQTIRKEKKK
+663 ELQSIRKEKKK
-674 NKLKPVKKHFNI
+674 NKLKPVKKLNNI
-686 VFKIGDKVRI
+686 VFKVGDKVRI
-696 EGSTT
+696 EGSST

>member
-1 LPSNKF
+1 M
-7 VNFTFKYTITLA
+7 A
-19 IPIKTLEDLEF
+19 IPKKTLEDLEF
-30 DIVVENILSY
+30 DVVVDNILTY

-48 KVQSLKPS
+48 KLKSLKPS
-56 LEFDQINFSLDL
+56 LVFDQINFSLDL

-75 LENDNNFPNH
+75 LDNDNNFPNH

-96 IQILNS
+96 IQIINS
-102 QLDIDSFRKI
+102 QLEIDSFRKI

-123 KFLKKFKTYYVNIF
+123 KFLKKFKTYYVNIY

-144 IVKEIVVEINSI
+144 IVKEIVQEINSV

-170 LLNIRTSISSTKS
+170 LLNIRNNISSTKS

-196 NSLGYL
+196 NSQGYL

-233 SKTGIIVYIEP
+233 SKTGSIVYIEP

-275 LLPYH
+275 LQPYCTT
-280 KVLTNYQNYLTDI
+280 LTDYQNYLTDI
-293 DVVYAKAKYAN
+293 DVIYAKAKYAK
-304 EINAIKPNISS
+304 EINALKPNISS
-315 ERVTNIKDAYH
+315 ERITKIKDAFH
-326 PILYS
+326 PLLYS
-331 SNTKLKL
+331 SNTKLNL

-344 ISLNNNKRIIV
+344 ISLDNNKRIIV

-380 GVLIPVHHST
+380 GILIPVHHST
-390 QMCVFE
+390 QMCVFD

-427 KCNSKTMFL
+427 KCNSKTLFL

-501 FNLILGQAGSSFT
+501 FNLVLGQAGSSFT

-576 LNLTNDKIK
+576 LILTNDKIK
-585 SKLVNY
+585 SKLINY

-596 SNQRMITVGNKLGDI
+596 SNQRMITVGNKLNDI

-640 KTNFSKVKLEKN
+640 KTNFSKVKLEKR
-652 KVKKTK
+652 KVKMTK
-658 EVLEK
+658 EVLDK
-663 ELQTIRKEKKK
+663 ELQSIRKEKKK
-674 NKLKPVKKHFNI
+674 NKLKPVKKLNNI
-686 VFKIGDKVRI
+686 VFKVGDKVRI
-696 EGSTT
+696 EGSST

>member
-1 LPSNKF
+1 M
-7 VNFTFKYTITLA
+7 A
-19 IPIKTLEDLEF
+19 IPKKTLEDLEF
-30 DIVVENILSY
+30 DIVVDNILSY
-40 CVTSHGKE
+40 CVTTHGKE
-48 KVQSLKPS
+48 KLKSLFPS
-56 LEFDQINFSLDL
+56 SNFDQINFSLNL

-96 IQILNS
+96 IQIDNS

-123 KFLKKFKTYYVNIF
+123 KFLKKFKNYYVNIY
-137 ELTKDLD
+137 ELTKDLN
-144 IVKEIVVEINSI
+144 IVKEIVIEINSI

-170 LLNIRTSISSTKS
+170 LLNIRTNINSTKS

-275 LLPYH
+275 LQPYCAT
-280 KVLTNYQNYLTDI
+280 LTNYQNYLTDI
-293 DVVYAKAKYAN
+293 DVIYAKAKYAN
-304 EINAIKPNISS
+304 EINGIKPNISS
-315 ERVTNIKDAYH
+315 ERITSIKNAYH
-326 PILYS
+326 PLLYS
-331 SNTKLKL
+331 SNVKLNL

-380 GVLIPVHHST
+380 GILIPVHHSS
-390 QMCVFE
+390 QMCVFD

-427 KCNSKTMFL
+427 KCNSKTLFL

-501 FNLILGQAGSSFT
+501 FNLVLGQAGSSFT

-558 TASSLKQEED
+558 TANSLKQEED

-596 SNQRMITVGNKLGDI
+596 SNQRMITVGNKLNDI

-626 ELLNLVDTLNSKRK
+626 EILNLVDTLNSKRK
-640 KTNFSKVKLEKN
+640 KTNFSKVKLEKK

-658 EVLEK
+658 EVLDK
-663 ELQTIRKEKKK
+663 ELQSIRKEKKK
-674 NKLKPVKKHFNI
+674 NKLKPVKKFINVI
-686 VFKIGDKVRI
+686 FKVGDKVRI

-701 IGIIDNIEKN
+701 IGVIDNIEKN
-711 NAVVNYDT
+711 NAIINYDT
-719 FTTKTNIS
+719 FTTKTNLS
-727 KLEFVK
+727 KLEIVK